1 MFDGKLSKLVLGR
14 IANYLPSAEPN
25 YKDMDDDD
33 YIRLLSWCED
43 WPSQKVYETAYKE
56 SHMDP
61 IQTWD
66 EWSADM
72 KPFPLP
78 VRTELRRALSI
89 HQEIGSL
96 KPLRTINYFLIH
108 GKKILLWSFLG
119 TLVWWVFFQ

>member
-1 MFDGKLSKLVLGR
+1 MFDGKLSKYILSS
-14 IANYLPSAEPN
+14 IANYLPNVEPN
-25 YKDMDDDD
+25 YKDLTDDV
-33 YIRLLSWCED
+33 YISLLSWCEN

-66 EWSADM
+66 EWASDM

-78 VRTELRRALSI
+78 VRLELRRALSI
-89 HQEIGSL
+89 HQEMGSL

-108 GKKILLWSFLG
+108 GKKVFLWSFLG
-119 TLVWWVFFQ
+119 FLVWLTFIQ